1 MAWQDLR
8 HIPLNIYIPK
18 TPLLITIVH
27 ALAFINM
34 NQIGG
39 NKQLLNQSTL
49 ASLPS
54 DGSLF
59 PAEVKSYKKWGLLH
73 LRLFHQHDP
82 SMHPAISPHSIP

>member
-1 MAWQDLR
+1 MAWQELR
-8 HIPLNIYIPK
+8 HIPFYIYIPN
-18 TPLLITIVH
+18 TPLQITIVH
-27 ALAFINM
+27 ALAFIKM

-39 NKQLLNQSTL
+39 NKQRLNQSTL

-59 PAEVKSYKKWGLLH
+59 PTEVKSYKKWGPLH